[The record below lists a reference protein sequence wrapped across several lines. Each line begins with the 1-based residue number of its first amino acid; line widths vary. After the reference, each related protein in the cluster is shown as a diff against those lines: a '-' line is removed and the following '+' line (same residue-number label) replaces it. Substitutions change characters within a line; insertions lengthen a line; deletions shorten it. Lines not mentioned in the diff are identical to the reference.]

1 MFHFLD
7 LRTCTIYEF
16 TTTSPNR
23 LFYRF
28 DSLFVTIKLHELM
41 RVAVRM
47 LSQILIIFHVGLAI
61 CSPVTQPITIVQVI
75 KNYRGQI
82 TVLQLRS
89 MVSLLG

>member
-1 MFHFLD
+1 
-7 LRTCTIYEF
+7 
-16 TTTSPNR
+16 
-23 LFYRF
+23 
-28 DSLFVTIKLHELM
+28 M

-82 TVLQLRS
+82 TVFQLRS